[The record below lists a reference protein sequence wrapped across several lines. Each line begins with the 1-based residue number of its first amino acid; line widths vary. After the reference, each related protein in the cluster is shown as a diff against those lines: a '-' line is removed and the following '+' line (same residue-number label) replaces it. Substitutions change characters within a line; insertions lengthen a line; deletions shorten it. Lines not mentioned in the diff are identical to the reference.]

1 MFEAGKYGLTDE
13 VQTGVSQIFHFWT
26 KRQKFRTHVF
36 RQKDKK
42 MGHPT
47 SNSAGFMTAQGP
59 EEAQKCIF
67 NNKPL
72 FLCTGLFGLLG

>member
-1 MFEAGKYGLTDE
+1 MFEVNMDSLMRCRLGCLRFFTFGQKGRSPGL
-13 VQTGVSQIFHFWT
+13 
-26 KRQKFRTHVF
+26 

-59 EEAQKCIF
+59 EETQKCIF

-72 FLCTGLFGLLG
+72 FLFTGLFGLLG